1 MSTVRV
7 AVFSPPGLEEMVI
20 EALPMQHFM
29 NGDLRIAYLDAGP
42 RDAFPILLIHGFAST
57 AHINWVNTGWVK
69 PLADAGHRVIAL
81 DNRGHGDSDKPHDP
95 DRYTLAE
102 MKSDSVAL
110 LDLLSIPQ
118 ANVMGY
124 SMGASIT
131 ARLALDD
138 PDRAASLIFGGRGSA
153 ILEPNLDWQSIADG
167 LRASSA
173 DDVTGEPARRFRLFA
188 DQTGS
193 DRIALAAC
201 IQSIRAFFTEEELA
215 KIENRALVAT
225 GTKDDI
231 AGPPEPF
238 ANALAHGEVFH
249 IKDRDHMLAVGDKT
263 YKAAVLE
270 FLADGSGSGV
280 HG

>member
-1 MSTVRV
+1 MCHAS
-7 AVFSPPGLEEMVI
+7 GLDDMVI

-69 PLADAGHRVIAL
+69 TLTDAGHRVIAL
-81 DNRGHGDSDKPHDP
+81 DNRGHGVSDKPHDP

-110 LDLLSIPQ
+110 LDHLSVRQ

-131 ARLALDD
+131 VRLALDD

-153 ILEPNLDWQSIADG
+153 ILEPNLDWKSIADG
-167 LRASSA
+167 LRAPSA

-193 DRIALAAC
+193 DRLALAAC
-201 IQSIRAFFTEEELA
+201 IQSIRTFFTEQELA
-215 KIENRALVAT
+215 TIEHRALVAT

-238 ANALAHGEVFH
+238 AEALAHGAVFH
-249 IKDRDHMLAVGDKT
+249 IEGKDHMLAVGDKT

-270 FLADGSGSGV
+270 FLASGSGSRVSG
-280 HG
+280 